1 MDNSL
6 LKKYRNNNGRI
17 VGKRILT
24 IDVPSLATPRVSCT
38 EKNCRFH
45 TKKNSTRA
53 GPSLLNDFFY
63 FDLFIIIILKMNPA
77 KCFFEIWLF

>member
-1 MDNSL
+1 MINHQLVKQFITMDNSL

-38 EKNCRFH
+38 EKIVGS
-45 TKKNSTRA
+45 TQKKIQRELAPLSSTI
-53 GPSLLNDFFY
+53 FF
-63 FDLFIIIILKMNPA
+63 ILT
-77 KCFFEIWLF
+77 FL